1 MDFQHPPEK
10 AEREERIK
18 HAATFA
24 HANRNNAILVMMPV
38 QYGGQTT
45 TAYIQARRS
54 IEDRLLFHKL
64 NIENEISIHYQK
76 YERHQNDKRGA
87 ASSALLCVSDTY
99 AESSPWLKNDVFATC
114 DGVIQSVPMQR
125 PSDVRARP
133 KNRSGPDA
141 SDISPADRQTQRG
154 PGATKSILD
163 KLLIGQGFD
172 RTHAVLLVDERPGI
186 GDWAEGAFD
195 MQALYNSGGVVPFVA
210 YATVFAGDTAV
221 DNLEYEELVSRM
233 HGKYM
238 KHWWDARA
246 GPAEPSTRPDDE
258 VEKPVLTLC
267 TWGADD
273 GLAQI
278 PDLVITRF
286 PEDSPMYNVWKDFI
300 NSRMEDLAKVR
311 ANRSRVTARERDSRR
326 STPALTEPD
335 FSIDPP
341 EYTLGNPIT
350 IEEIA
355 IGDFPIKDTILGV
368 LGHNL

>member
-1 MDFQHPPEK
+1 MDFQHSPEK
-10 AEREERIK
+10 NEREERIN

-24 HANRNNAILVMMPV
+24 HANRNNALLVMMPV
-38 QYGGQTT
+38 QYSGQTT

-64 NIENEISIHYQK
+64 NIDNEISIHYQK
-76 YERHQNDKRGA
+76 ADRHQNDKRRA
-87 ASSALLCVSDTY
+87 ASSALLCVSETY
-99 AESSPWLKNDVFATC
+99 ADSSPWLKNDVFATC

-125 PSDVRARP
+125 PADVRARP
-133 KNRSGPDA
+133 KNRSGPDTA
-141 SDISPADRQTQRG
+141 DVSPADRQTQRG
-154 PGATKSILD
+154 PGATKSILH

-172 RTHAVLLVDERPGI
+172 RTHAVLLIDGRPGI

-195 MQALYNSGGVVPFVA
+195 MQTLYNSGGVVPFVA
-210 YATVFAGDTAV
+210 YATAFVGDLAV

-238 KHWWDARA
+238 KHWWEARA

-258 VEKPVLTLC
+258 VEKPVLSIC

-286 PEDSPMYNVWKDFI
+286 PEDSPMYNAWKDFI
-300 NSRMEDLAKVR
+300 NSKMEDLAKVR

-341 EYTLGNPIT
+341 EYTLGNPST
-350 IEEIA
+350 IEEVA

-368 LGHNL
+368 IGHNL